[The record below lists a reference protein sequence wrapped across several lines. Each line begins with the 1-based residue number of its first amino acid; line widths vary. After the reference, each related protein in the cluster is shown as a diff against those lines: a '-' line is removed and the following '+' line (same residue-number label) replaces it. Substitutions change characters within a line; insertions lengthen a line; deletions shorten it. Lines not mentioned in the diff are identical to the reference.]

1 MTNTPDSATSLTLL
15 GRLRAEPSDAAT
27 WDEFVARYGGKIEQ
41 WCRQWGLQPA
51 DAEDVT
57 QNVLLAL
64 SKQMRTFEYRA
75 SGRFRSWL
83 KTVSRRAWIDCLE
96 ARRRQAIGSGG
107 DAIQEMLASLE
118 AREDFLS
125 RIEEECDRN
134 ILEDAMKLVEQRVQ
148 SHTWRAFTMTAID
161 RRSGQEVA
169 VELEMTVLAV
179 YRARSRVQAMLQA
192 EVARLDGDE

>member
-1 MTNTPDSATSLTLL
+1 ML
-15 GRLRAEPSDAAT
+15 GRLRASPDDKAT

-83 KTVSRRAWIDCLE
+83 KTIARRAWIDCLE
-96 ARRRQAIGSGG
+96 ARRRQAVGSGG
-107 DAIQEMLASLE
+107 QAIDEMLASLE
-118 AREDFLS
+118 AREDFLKQ
-125 RIEEECDRN
+125 IEDECDRN
-134 ILEDAMKLVEQRVQ
+134 ILEDAMKYVQERVQ
-148 SHTWRAFTMTAID
+148 PHTWQAFQRTALD
-161 RRSGQEVA
+161 GRSGKEVA
-169 VELEMTVLAV
+169 QELDMSVLAV
-179 YRARSRVQAMLQA
+179 YRARSRVQAMLQD
-192 EVARLDGDE
+192 EVARLDEDDQED